1 MNKKQTVRLNEKQ
14 LMRIIQEAVAN
25 TVNQQLNQDPQQ
37 MADAFNNEFQQECV
51 RFLPAAW
58 ENCNGD
64 KNRMWQM
71 IEFHAKRAFR
81 NAYGDF

>member
-58 ENCNGD
+58 ENCSGD
-64 KNRMWQM
+64 KNKMWRM
-71 IEFHAKRAFR
+71 IEFHAKRAFK